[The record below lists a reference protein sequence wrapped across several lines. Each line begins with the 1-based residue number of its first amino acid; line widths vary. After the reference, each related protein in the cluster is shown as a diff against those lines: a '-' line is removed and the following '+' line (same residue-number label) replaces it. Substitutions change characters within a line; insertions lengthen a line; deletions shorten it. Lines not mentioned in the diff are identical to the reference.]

1 MSSIPQLF
9 KHAIHRGFAPTISI
23 ASKRIVHFLR
33 TGYLH
38 TGERVCLDFPN
49 EINEYH
55 QNVYRFLLQ
64 FASGKDVLDVGCG
77 TGYGAAILAA
87 TAKSV
92 TAIDYSHLAVRYARL
107 HQSASNLSFSVMK
120 ADALRFPDQSFDLV
134 MSCEVFEHL
143 PDQDAHLAEVARVMK
158 RNALCFIATP
168 NSELTEGFNS
178 FHIKE
183 NNYREMREL
192 LFRHFEK
199 VAILETTLEPPTRE
213 QKEQQD
219 ARIRAGDVGFIPR
232 PPLSVFG
239 SELETEY
246 LQTRQSFFCFAK
258 RS

>member
-9 KHAIHRGFAPTISI
+9 KHAIHRGFTPTISI

-38 TGERVCLDFPN
+38 TGERVCLEFPN

-55 QNVYRFLLQ
+55 QNAYRFLLQ

-87 TAKSV
+87 AAKSV
-92 TAIDYSHLAVRYARL
+92 TAIDYSHLAVRYARQ
-107 HQSASNLSFSVMK
+107 HQSAPNLSFFVMK
-120 ADALRFPDQSFDLV
+120 ADTLRFPDQSFDLV

-143 PDQDAHLAEVARVMK
+143 PDQGAHLAEVARVM
-158 RNALCFIATP
+158 RRDALCFIATP
-168 NSELTEGFNS
+168 NSELTQGFNS

-183 NNYREMREL
+183 NNYREMCKL
-192 LFRHFEK
+192 LLKHFEK
-199 VAILETTLEPPTRE
+199 VAILETTLEPPTME
-213 QKEQQD
+213 QKAQQE
-219 ARIRAGDVGFIPR
+219 ARIRAGDVGFAPR
-232 PPLSVFG
+232 PPLAIFG
-239 SELETEY
+239 QELDTDH